1 MQKDFFKTLRLHF
14 VETCVV
20 TVSILLVV
28 LFSVLWFINFQRS
41 LRSVEQAMDTVLKL
55 HDYDITLPDRAPQSS
70 DDGEESRSLVS
81 RAILFTATKNG
92 KIDYQTL
99 YLEHPYLLEYDDIS
113 SVVANTKRYADE
125 GEERFTLNGRV
136 YRITMREHA
145 GHVDYVFFDFTAERV
160 QSFNSASWFFV
171 AFMFAATAVGLLAY
185 VFSDK
190 VLDPVKKGMEN
201 GKTLISNASHEL
213 KTPLTIISANLS
225 VIQSEPDS
233 TVRDNE
239 KWFQTIEEQI
249 KRSNDLII
257 DMLEL
262 SKLEDKGV
270 PLDERVDV
278 SRAVERSILAVEALC
293 FEKMINLEEDIEENI
308 FVHGSKSSLERL
320 ALILIDNAIKYTPYA
335 GNITVKLQHS
345 TKKTVVLSVRNTGEG
360 IKKEDLPYVF
370 ERFYKGDRART
381 QETNAKSFGLGLA
394 IAKSIAELHNG
405 RIECFSEEHKY
416 TEFKVTFKI
425 KGKD

>member
-1 MQKDFFKTLRLHF
+1 MKKDLFKTLRIHF
-14 VETCVV
+14 VETCVI

-28 LFSVLWFINFQRS
+28 LFSVLWFINYQRS
-41 LRSVEQAMDTVLKL
+41 LRSVEQAMETVLKL
-55 HDYDITLPDRAPQSS
+55 HDYDITLPDRGPTTE
-70 DDGEESRSLVS
+70 DGDEESRSFIS
-81 RAILFTATKNG
+81 RAVLFTATQNG
-92 KIDYQTL
+92 GIDYQTL
-99 YLEHPYLLEYDDIS
+99 FLGHPHLLEYNDIS
-113 SVVANTKRYADE
+113 SIVTSTKKYADD
-125 GEERFTLNGRV
+125 GEERFALNGRI
-136 YRITMREHA
+136 YRITTREHA
-145 GHVDYVFFDFTAERV
+145 DHVDYVFFDFTAERS
-160 QSFNSASWFFV
+160 QSFDSASWFCV
-171 AFMFAATAVGLLAY
+171 AFIFAATAVGLLAY

-225 VIQSEPDS
+225 VIQSEPES
-233 TVRDNE
+233 TVRENE
-239 KWFQTIEEQI
+239 KWFQAIEEQI

-270 PLDERVDV
+270 SLDEK
-278 SRAVERSILAVEALC
+278 VELSSVVESAILAVEALC
-293 FEKMINLEEDIEENI
+293 FEKMITLEEQIEDNI
-308 FVHGSKSSLERL
+308 FVYGSKSSLERL

-335 GNITVKLQHS
+335 GNITVKLQHPN
-345 TKKTVVLSVRNTGEG
+345 KKNVVLSVRNTGEG

-394 IAKSIAELHNG
+394 IAKSITELHNG
-405 RIECFSEEHKY
+405 KIECSSEEHKY
-416 TEFKVTFKI
+416 TEFKVTFKV